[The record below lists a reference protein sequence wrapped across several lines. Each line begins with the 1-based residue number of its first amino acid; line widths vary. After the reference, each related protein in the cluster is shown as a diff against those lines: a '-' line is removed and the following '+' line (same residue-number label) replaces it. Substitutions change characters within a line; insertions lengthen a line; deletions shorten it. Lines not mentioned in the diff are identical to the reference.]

1 MDFRVDICNL
11 IFYFSPFS
19 LSLFPPQILDYIDS
33 RNENDSMASKNFR
46 NARWHRSNSQNS
58 EKLEF

>member
-33 RNENDSMASKNFR
+33 RNF
-46 NARWHRSNSQNS
+46 
-58 EKLEF
+58 